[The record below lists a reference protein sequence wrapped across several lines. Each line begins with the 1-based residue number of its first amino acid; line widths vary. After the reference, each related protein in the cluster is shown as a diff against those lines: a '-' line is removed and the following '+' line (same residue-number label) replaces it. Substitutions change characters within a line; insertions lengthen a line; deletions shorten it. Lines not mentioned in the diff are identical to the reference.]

1 MTWAF
6 KAYEETLSLRELARR
21 APDPGVGPSAAQSA
35 ALRPRVF
42 VIDDEEGIC
51 RFVCTAVSS
60 MDCQADYFTSAAPAL
75 SALEYRAPPGI
86 FIDIALGGS
95 DAVEVIL
102 MLGQRQYRGVVQL
115 MSGSNP

>member
-21 APDPGVGPSAAQSA
+21 SPDPGVGPTAAQSA

-51 RFVCTAVSS
+51 KFVCTAVSS
-60 MDCQADYFTSAAPAL
+60 MGCQADYFTNAAPAL
-75 SALEYRAPPGI
+75 SALEHCSPAVI
-86 FIDIALGGS
+86 FLDIAIGGS
-95 DAVEVIL
+95 DAVE
-102 MLGQRQYRGVVQL
+102 
-115 MSGSNP
+115 